1 VSADESESRP
11 SPLAGPRF
19 RARTCSAAEC
29 GLRFPVPCD
38 ADGNTTL
45 GHACPLCGAP
55 TVITDAPYSSVEAPR
70 EGENQ
75 SGLRSSRVVARCE
88 LMALLDNIRS
98 LKNVGSIVRT
108 ADGVGL
114 AHLVCAG
121 VTPAPDHPGLAKT
134 ALGAE
139 RSVPWSRKP
148 DAVRAAAELVAD
160 GWALWALEGG
170 EQATSLFDPAIA
182 RASEGARICLVVGHE
197 VSGIDPRI
205 LAMSERVLFI
215 PMLGHKGSLNVS
227 VAFGV
232 ATYCL
237 RFGALR

>member
-1 VSADESESRP
+1 VSADESVP
-11 SPLAGPRF
+11 STTGPRF
-19 RARTCSAAEC
+19 RARTCTAVGC

-55 TVITDAPYSSVEAPR
+55 TVVGDAPYASAEAPRDAATTSSVELA
-70 EGENQ
+70 
-75 SGLRSSRVVARCE
+75 
-88 LMALLDNIRS
+88 ALLDNIRS
-98 LKNVGSIVRT
+98 LRNVGSIVRS

-121 VTPAPDHPGLAKT
+121 VTPAPDPPGLAKT

-139 RSVPWSRKP
+139 RHLSWSHRP

-160 GWALWALEGG
+160 GWRLWALEGG
-170 EQATSLFDPAIA
+170 PRATSLFDPAIA
-182 RASEGARICLVVGHE
+182 EAMAGARICLVLGHE

-205 LAMSERVLFI
+205 VAMSERVLFI
-215 PMLGHKGSLNVS
+215 PMMGHKGSLNVS
-227 VAFGV
+227 VAFGI
-232 ATYCL
+232 ATYLL
-237 RFGALR
+237 RFGVPRFGGR

>member
-1 VSADESESRP
+1 VVA
-11 SPLAGPRF
+11 
-19 RARTCSAAEC
+19 
-29 GLRFPVPCD
+29 
-38 ADGNTTL
+38 
-45 GHACPLCGAP
+45 
-55 TVITDAPYSSVEAPR
+55 DAPYASAEAPR
-70 EGENQ
+70 DEPSTGA
-75 SGLRSSRVVARCE
+75 VARCE
-88 LMALLDNIRS
+88 LAGPSEMAALLDNIRS
-98 LKNVGSIVRT
+98 LRNVGSIVRT

-139 RSVPWSRKP
+139 RHLPWSRRL
-148 DAVRAAAELVAD
+148 DAVRAAAELVAG

-170 EQATSLFDPAIA
+170 PQATSLFDPAIA
-182 RASEGARICLVVGHE
+182 RASQGARICLVVGHE

-227 VAFGV
+227 VAFGI
-232 ATYCL
+232 ATYVL
-237 RFGALR
+237 RFGGR

>member
-1 VSADESESRP
+1 MSADENESRR
-11 SPLAGPRF
+11 RF
-19 RARTCSAAEC
+19 RARTCSAATC
-29 GLRFPVPCD
+29 GLRFPVDCD

-45 GHACPLCGAP
+45 GSTCPLCGSA
-55 TVITDAPYSSVEAPR
+55 TVASDDPYATDEAPR
-70 EGENQ
+70 GEA
-75 SGLRSSRVVARCE
+75 RVVARCE
-88 LMALLDNIRS
+88 LAALLDNLRS
-98 LKNVGSIVRT
+98 LRNVGSIVRT

-121 VTPAPDHPGLAKT
+121 VTPTPDHPGLAKT

-139 RSVPWSRKP
+139 RMVPWSRRA
-148 DAVRAAAELVAD
+148 DAVRAAAELVTD

-170 EQATSLFDPAIA
+170 PRASSIFDPEVAAA
-182 RASEGARICLVVGHE
+182 REGRRICLVVGHE

-205 LAMSERVLFI
+205 LAMAERVLFI

-232 ATYCL
+232 AAYVL
-237 RFGALR
+237 RFGGS